1 MAGEMPQSQPR
12 GAMTQMEPMP
22 ANEAQDSDR
31 ILIVEDHAELRSY
44 LAEILSNYQVL
55 QASNG
60 QEAILLAQNEQP
72 ELIISDVMMPVMDGL
87 ELTQRIK
94 EDESTCHIPVILLT
108 ARIAD
113 QEQID
118 GLEQG
123 ADDYI
128 TKPFN
133 ADILRIKVKKLI
145 ESRKQMKTS
154 FNKRII
160 LEPTEINIE
169 THEEEFLKS
178 AMQIVEEEMANPEF
192 SAVALAE
199 RLHMSQPTLY
209 RRIKTMTGQ
218 NIVDFI
224 KSIRIKRAAQLI
236 QTNQF
241 SMTQIS
247 EMVGFNDPSYFRRCF
262 SKQFGVNPSQYK
274 TNQTNKP

>member
-1 MAGEMPQSQPR
+1 M
-12 GAMTQMEPMP
+12 
-22 ANEAQDSDR
+22 N
-31 ILIVEDHAELRSY
+31 
-44 LAEILSNYQVL
+44 
-55 QASNG
+55 
-60 QEAILLAQNEQP
+60 
-72 ELIISDVMMPVMDGL
+72 
-87 ELTQRIK
+87 
-94 EDESTCHIPVILLT
+94 ESTCHIPVILLT
-108 ARIAD
+108 VRIAD
-113 QEQID
+113 QEQIE

-123 ADDYI
+123 ADDYA

-133 ADILRIKVKKLI
+133 AEILRIKVKKLI
-145 ESRKQMKTS
+145 ESRKQMKTL

-160 LEPTEINIE
+160 LEPTDINIE

-199 RLHMSQPTLY
+199 KLHMSQPTLY

-274 TNQTNKP
+274 TNQPNKTHPTTILNSAIS